1 MKMNGYNSYTGN
13 SRNIGLWFLL
23 ELLGLVSILIK
34 FSYVDLSLIGMVIL
48 MVDDLF
54 VYVLVVIILVV
65 DGVIFI
71 VAVGLVWFLI
81 IVCSF
86 ADKMIAIDVGDMLFV
101 VFEANTHSSF
111 VEQLFCCRQMFV
123 NLNLFFY

>member
-1 MKMNGYNSYTGN
+1 M
-13 SRNIGLWFLL
+13 
-23 ELLGLVSILIK
+23 VSILIK

-71 VAVGLVWFLI
+71 VAVGLV
-81 IVCSF
+81 
-86 ADKMIAIDVGDMLFV
+86 
-101 VFEANTHSSF
+101 
-111 VEQLFCCRQMFV
+111 
-123 NLNLFFY
+123 